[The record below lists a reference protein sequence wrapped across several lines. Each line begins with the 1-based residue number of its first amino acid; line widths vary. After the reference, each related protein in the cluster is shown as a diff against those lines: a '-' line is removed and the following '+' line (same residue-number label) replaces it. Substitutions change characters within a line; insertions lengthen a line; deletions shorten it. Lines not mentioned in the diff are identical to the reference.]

1 MTTVN
6 IHDAKTHL
14 SRLLARVEA
23 GETVVIARAGTPVAA
38 LGPVDAPV
46 DAPVAARR
54 LGFLAGAF
62 RVPRDFDRMG
72 REEIAALFGTA
83 P

>member
-1 MTTVN
+1 MATVN

-46 DAPVAARR
+46 AARR

-72 REEIAALFGTA
+72 REKIAALFGGE

>member
-1 MTTVN
+1 MDTVN

-23 GETVVIARAGTPVAA
+23 GETVVIARAGTPVAT
-38 LGPVDAPV
+38 LGPVDAP
-46 DAPVAARR
+46 AAGRR

-62 RVPRDFDRMG
+62 RIPHDFDRLG
-72 REEIAALFGTA
+72 REEIATLFGA
-83 P
+83 DP

>member
-23 GETVVIARAGTPVAA
+23 GETVVIARAGTPVAT
-38 LGPVDAPV
+38 LGPVDAP
-46 DAPVAARR
+46 AAGRR
-54 LGFLAGAF
+54 LGFLAGEF
-62 RVPRDFDRMG
+62 RIPRDFYRLG
-72 REEIAALFGTA
+72 REEIAALFGAA

>member
-1 MTTVN
+1 MATVN

-46 DAPVAARR
+46 AARR

-72 REEIAALFGTA
+72 REEIAALFGGE

>member
-6 IHDAKTHL
+6 IHDATTHL
-14 SRLLARVEA
+14 SRRLARVEA
-23 GETVVIARAGTPVAA
+23 GETVVIARAGTPVAT
-38 LGPVDAPV
+38 LGPVDAP
-46 DAPVAARR
+46 AAGRR

-62 RVPRDFDRMG
+62 RIPRDFDRLG
-72 REEIAALFGTA
+72 REEIAALFGAA